1 MKLTSVLSNSDVE
14 TAIWK
19 KDYTI
24 IVCDNNTHISKNAQL
39 TVQGLNLLNQIKI
52 F

>member
-24 IVCDNNTHISKNAQL
+24 IVCDNNTHISKNAA
-39 TVQGLNLLNQIKI
+39 TINSSRVKPFESN
-52 F
+52 